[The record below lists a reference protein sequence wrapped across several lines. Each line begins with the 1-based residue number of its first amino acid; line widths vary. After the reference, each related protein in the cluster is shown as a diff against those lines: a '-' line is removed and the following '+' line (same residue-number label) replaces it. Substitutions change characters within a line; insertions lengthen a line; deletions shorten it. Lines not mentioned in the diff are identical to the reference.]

1 MGPTLDYPL
10 KKYGGAFMLGK
21 MARGTYVLVV
31 GAMVVAWVISI
42 NQEIPADP
50 QPTTQ
55 EVTYYVFA

>member
-1 MGPTLDYPL
+1 
-10 KKYGGAFMLGK
+10 MLGK

-50 QPTTQ
+50 QPAQ
-55 EVTYYVFA
+55 EATYYVYA